1 MAALSDS
8 YLVSLMAATLGS
20 MPTTEKPV
28 EDSTCA
34 TIRGIAREGLKCGV
48 GVHKSATSDHSDR
61 WLCINVIN
69 RTHPLNKSGHVISGF
84 LTAAPPSL
92 AVKILR
98 EEKSSW
104 LSKADAALAAK
115 CLSWEFGTGIYQ
127 VVAERSYRT
136 TWEKTAERLS
146 QLLAERWSASL
157 VFIIDGRF
165 FAALDPSRFALIE
178 HFDDKTKVGAHYEMR
193 YEGSIPVK
201 HISAIITP
209 LEHSREVLKA
219 FPGTRVIVVD
229 ESPVKGEVDCTLLGL
244 SPPHYEA
251 SPFDKY
257 APQFESVLST
267 LLEEKG
273 SHPVMGVHVARL
285 STRDDLKYGKRIV
298 LPLALTKE
306 QLAHISTVAK
316 APFEYHEGILTISL
330 YDLARKDASGELL
343 RKSLNIAQI
352 KINLPLAK
360 QDVLY
365 RLQEMSDKCALF
377 RDFHAGPNDFYI
389 LVSAAHEAEIRALVS

>member
-1 MAALSDS
+1 MAALADS
-8 YLVSLMAATLGS
+8 YLVSLIATTLGS
-20 MPTTEKPV
+20 MPTFEKPV

-48 GVHKSATSDHSDR
+48 GVHKSATTDHSDK

-69 RTHPLNKSGHVISGF
+69 RTHPLNKGGRARSGF
-84 LTAAPPSL
+84 FTAAPAAL

-104 LSKADAALAAK
+104 LSKDDAALAAK
-115 CLSWEFGTGIYQ
+115 CLSWEFGTGLYP
-127 VVAERSYRT
+127 VVAERSYRAK
-136 TWEKTAERLS
+136 WKKSAEKLS

-165 FAALDPSRFALIE
+165 LAALDPSRFALIE
-178 HFDDKTKVGAHYEMR
+178 RFDDKAKAGAHYEMR
-193 YEGSIPVK
+193 YSKEIPVE

-209 LEHSREVLKA
+209 LEYSREVLKA
-219 FPGTRVIVVD
+219 FPEKRVIVVD
-229 ESPVKGEVDCTLLGL
+229 ETPLKGEVDGTLLGL
-244 SPPHYEA
+244 EPAHYEPIPFDTYAPHYE
-251 SPFDKY
+251 
-257 APQFESVLST
+257 SVLGT

-316 APFEYHEGILTISL
+316 APFECHEGILTISL

-389 LVSAAHEAEIRALVS
+389 LVSAAHEAEIRALIS